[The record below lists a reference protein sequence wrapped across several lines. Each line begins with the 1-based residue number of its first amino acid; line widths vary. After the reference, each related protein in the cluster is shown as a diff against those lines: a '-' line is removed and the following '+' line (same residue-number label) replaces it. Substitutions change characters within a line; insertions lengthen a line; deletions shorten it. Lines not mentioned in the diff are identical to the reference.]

1 MLSVTN
7 SDKSICCPIGS
18 TGRKVLLMKKAY
30 SLWVGS
36 WEQTIVD
43 EMRISE
49 IEYKH
54 QLKLITQA
62 VEKQIKFNQ
71 DISFEFQVCAEHTK
85 NKYEYDKYYAVV
97 DRFELEGAVLRLTKV
112 VAKDGCTINNSYL
125 KRE

>member
-1 MLSVTN
+1 M
-7 SDKSICCPIGS
+7 
-18 TGRKVLLMKKAY
+18 LMKKVY